1 MRILYKENISLHSDS
16 KRRIRPR
23 GKAASTVISK
33 NLDCFQHYVETRTY
47 QCITNIRLG
56 FMNDPCWKISE
67 KIQKKT
73 VMVRNMKIREMGKKD
88 ICGRDKAQRW
98 TDIMD
103 KKALAFPF

>member
-1 MRILYKENISLHSDS
+1 
-16 KRRIRPR
+16 
-23 GKAASTVISK
+23 
-33 NLDCFQHYVETRTY
+33 
-47 QCITNIRLG
+47 
-56 FMNDPCWKISE
+56 MNDPCWKISE

>member
-1 MRILYKENISLHSDS
+1 MLED
-16 KRRIRPR
+16 
-23 GKAASTVISK
+23 
-33 NLDCFQHYVETRTY
+33 
-47 QCITNIRLG
+47 LG
-56 FMNDPCWKISE
+56 EDTK
-67 KIQKKT
+67 KKT